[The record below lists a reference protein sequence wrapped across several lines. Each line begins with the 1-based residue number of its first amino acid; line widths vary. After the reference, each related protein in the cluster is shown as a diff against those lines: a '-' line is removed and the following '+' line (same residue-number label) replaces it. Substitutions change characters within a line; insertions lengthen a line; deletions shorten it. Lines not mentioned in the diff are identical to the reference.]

1 MIGLFALEAESAVA
15 AGVRRVEAL
24 TGAAAF
30 RYLSQSLDNLKEI
43 GQILKAKDPVKAV
56 DKLITENAQLKKQLE
71 VLEARQLKAQGIEI
85 SANMEQLG
93 SGIAFAGKLVEVA
106 NADALKKLAKDVV
119 AASPNE
125 KGAVAVLGTVIAE
138 KPFLAIAITDGLVTA
153 HQLDAGKWVKQV
165 VAPLIKGGG
174 GGQKNLAAAGG
185 QDAQGIQP
193 VIEAIRQQ
201 LTELA

>member
-1 MIGLFALEAESAVA
+1 M
-15 AGVRRVEAL
+15 
-24 TGAAAF
+24 
-30 RYLSQSLDNLKEI
+30 
-43 GQILKAKDPVKAV
+43 
-56 DKLITENAQLKKQLE
+56 
-71 VLEARQLKAQGIEI
+71 GIEI
-85 SANMEQLG
+85 ATNMEPLPG
-93 SGIAFAGKLVEVA
+93 GIAYAGRLVDVA
-106 NADALKKLAKDVV
+106 NADALKKLAKDV
-119 AASPNE
+119 AAAVPNE
-125 KGAVAVLGTVIAE
+125 KGGVAVLAAVIAE
-138 KPFLAIAITDGLVTA
+138 KPFVAIAITDGLVAA

>member
-1 MIGLFALEAESAVA
+1 AALLQGEARRCKDGAE
-15 AGVRRVEAL
+15 GVR
-24 TGAAAF
+24 
-30 RYLSQSLDNLKEI
+30 
-43 GQILKAKDPVKAV
+43 
-56 DKLITENAQLKKQLE
+56 
-71 VLEARQLKAQGIEI
+71 
-85 SANMEQLG
+85 
-93 SGIAFAGKLVEVA
+93 
-106 NADALKKLAKDVV
+106 
-119 AASPNE
+119 
-125 KGAVAVLGTVIAE
+125 
-138 KPFLAIAITDGLVTA
+138 TDGLVAA